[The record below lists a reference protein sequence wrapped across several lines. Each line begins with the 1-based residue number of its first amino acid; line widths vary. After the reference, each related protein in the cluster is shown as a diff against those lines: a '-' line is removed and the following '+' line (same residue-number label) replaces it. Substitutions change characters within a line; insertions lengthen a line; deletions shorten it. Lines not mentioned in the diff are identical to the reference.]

1 MKILAVLV
9 LLLSSCTSLIPSGTT
24 TNPDCQRYDESY
36 LAWYAVSVAAS
47 GGAGATGASGV
58 LTATLADEPGAD
70 IALAA
75 TSAALGI
82 LATVATILSGEYA
95 ERAAGA
101 CSEPMPMTGAVP

>member
-1 MKILAVLV
+1 MKFLVVLV

-24 TNPDCQRYDESY
+24 TNPECQRYDANY

-47 GGAGATGASGV
+47 GAAGATGASGV
-58 LTATLADEPGAD
+58 LTATLADEPSAD
-70 IALAA
+70 IVLAA
-75 TSAALGI
+75 TSAAMGI

-101 CSEPMPMTGAVP
+101 CAEPMPMTGAP